1 MIHNYGNGP
10 FNSILTIAILATNI
24 CNESLKHLGIVVV
37 VVAVVADTSTYET
50 IGRVDTFNM
59 AVITTI
65 DRISVW
71 KS

>member
-24 CNESLKHLGIVVV
+24 CNESLMHLGIVVA
-37 VVAVVADTSTYET
+37 VAGTSTYET

>member
-24 CNESLKHLGIVVV
+24 CNESLKHLGIVVE
-37 VVAVVADTSTYET
+37 VADTSTYET
-50 IGRVDTFNM
+50 IGRVVTFNM
-59 AVITTI
+59 AMTTTI

>member
-24 CNESLKHLGIVVV
+24 CNESLKHLGIVVI
-37 VVAVVADTSTYET
+37 VADTSTYET
-50 IGRVDTFNM
+50 IGRVVTFNM